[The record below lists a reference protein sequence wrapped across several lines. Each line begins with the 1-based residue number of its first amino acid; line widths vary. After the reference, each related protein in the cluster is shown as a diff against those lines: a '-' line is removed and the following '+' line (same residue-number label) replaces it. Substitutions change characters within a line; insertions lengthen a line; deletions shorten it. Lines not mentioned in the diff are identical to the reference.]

1 MSGDINR
8 LLEDISAR
16 HAKKHVDSYVRDL
29 EQTLGIKVNLGDCKY
44 EYVYKAVFSFWPY
57 ARDMEKCILEFGQR
71 QTLFSVE
78 KCSRNFGALYAMFKF
93 HPENA
98 L

>member
-1 MSGDINR
+1 MSSSINK
-8 LLEDISAR
+8 LLEDISVR

-29 EQTLGIKVNLGDCKY
+29 EQALGIKVDLGCCKY
-44 EYVYKAVFSFWPY
+44 EYVYKARFDLCY
-57 ARDMEKCILEFGQR
+57 EARDKQKRILEFEQR

-78 KCSRNFGALYAMFKF
+78 KCSRNLGYLRVMFKF

>member
-1 MSGDINR
+1 MSRDINR
-8 LLEDISAR
+8 LLEDISVR
-16 HAKKHVDSYVRDL
+16 HAKKHVSSYVRDL
-29 EQTLGIKVNLGDCKY
+29 EQALGIKVNLGGQKY
-44 EYVYKAVFSFWPY
+44 EYVYKAVFDFCAE
-57 ARDMEKCILEFGQR
+57 ARDKQKRILEFGQR

-78 KCSRNFGALYAMFKF
+78 KCSRNFGALHAVFKF